1 MDIQQ
6 PCPNKLIGILADLND
21 SCFVSEDWM
30 VFRSATWDSIAS
42 LIGDVD
48 IKNHIPVCFFRPLP
62 PPKKNTGEF
71 PICPSIPVRI
81 DIACQDGLGS
91 VDIISSGM
99 NVHPPKGG

>member
-42 LIGDVD
+42 LIGEVD
-48 IKNHIPVCFFRPLP
+48 IKNHQAYLYSCVFFSPP
-62 PPKKNTGEF
+62 APPKKKHG
-71 PICPSIPVRI
+71 
-81 DIACQDGLGS
+81 
-91 VDIISSGM
+91 
-99 NVHPPKGG
+99 

>member
-1 MDIQQ
+1 
-6 PCPNKLIGILADLND
+6 
-21 SCFVSEDWM
+21 M

-42 LIGDVD
+42 LIGEVD
-48 IKNHIPVCFFRPLP
+48 IKNHQAYLYSCVFFSPPAP
-62 PPKKNTGEF
+62 PPKKKTRVNSEF
-71 PICPSIPVRI
+71 LAQIIPICPSIPVPI